1 MNEVLEDISGVVG
14 FVYKIMNALNNKCYV
29 GQAMSH
35 RKNRGKYKPFGYEG
49 RFQDHISE
57 ASCNTKLGCRY
68 LNNAIRLHGKDVFT
82 VVLLKTCP
90 LEEMDQWEQ
99 YYIAELNTLY
109 PNGYNLTSGG
119 RAGRYLATGR
129 KDINTMA
136 TQLPGTRGGCVCR
149 TESTRELISKGIQEA
164 LKTEAARESLMK
176 RAQVQHSKQKL
187 ERFRDSS
194 IDPKNLDQ
202 YISSKHIDGHLAAI
216 VKVDG
221 KSARFVGK
229 YETLE
234 TLQERA
240 REFLREVSK
249 TFATSS
255 NCSGS
260 P

>member
-1 MNEVLEDISGVVG
+1 MSGTLESISGVVG
-14 FVYKIMNALNNKCYV
+14 QIYKITNTATNKHYV

-35 RKNRGKYKPFGYEG
+35 RKNKGKYKPFGFEG
-49 RFQDHISE
+49 RFRDHISE
-57 ASCNTKLGCRY
+57 AVCNTKKKQCRY
-68 LNNAIRLHGKDVFT
+68 LNNAIRLHGKELFRVE
-82 VVLLKTCP
+82 LLKTCP
-90 LEEMDQWEQ
+90 LDELDMWEQ
-99 YYIAELNTLY
+99 HYIKEIDTHY
-109 PNGYNLTSGG
+109 PNGYNLTRGG
-119 RAGRYLATGR
+119 QTIDKADAKDVEKLHTNPTRA
-129 KDINTMA
+129 
-136 TQLPGTRGGCVCR
+136 RGGCVCR
-149 TESTRELISKGIQEA
+149 TESTRDLISKGIQEA
-164 LKTEAARESLMK
+164 LKTEDARESLMK
-176 RAQVQHSKQKL
+176 RAQVQHSKQKI
-187 ERFRDSS
+187 ERFRGSVIDSS
-194 IDPKNLDQ
+194 NLNQ

-240 REFLREVSK
+240 REFLREISK